1 MATTCRES
9 EPGLLFLH
17 FPLSLRYGTEKHGAW
32 SPWRETSG
40 ETGEGQ
46 EVNTRAPQRVELGR
60 RTHFSGYSSV
70 ISSWLF
76 SLTVRNLDDG
86 TEQVFGKHSPKAC
99 RFASLRESPMLMDS
113 ELILTHLSGHESI
126 DKANHKYAKS
136 NNVFSIIFHF
146 K

>member
-9 EPGLLFLH
+9 EPGLLFLN

-46 EVNTRAPQRVELGR
+46 EVNTRAPQRVKLGR

-136 NNVFSIIFHF
+136 NNAFSIIFHF